1 MVPPFGGIAGGR
13 GGEGGVTWR
22 RLGIACLLLV
32 AVAAIG
38 TAVTATLIGLSVLV
52 GKTAACLIVVVGIF
66 AGAAWFW
73 AGELE

>member
-1 MVPPFGGIAGGR
+1 MN
-13 GGEGGVTWR
+13 WR

-32 AVAAIG
+32 AIAAAG
-38 TAVTATLIGLSVLV
+38 AVVTAALVGLSVLV
-52 GKTAACLIVVVGIF
+52 GKTAACLIMVAGIF